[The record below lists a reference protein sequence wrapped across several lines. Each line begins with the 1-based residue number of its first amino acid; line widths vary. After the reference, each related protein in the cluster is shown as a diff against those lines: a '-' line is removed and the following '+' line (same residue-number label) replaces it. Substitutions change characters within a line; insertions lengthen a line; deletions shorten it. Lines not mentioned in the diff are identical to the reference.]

1 MAKKQQSIY
10 EIKVK
15 GLDDIKSL
23 NKEILKLNGRYDN
36 LKGASK
42 DAAKTTE
49 EFGNAANK
57 STGSLSKITKGAIQT
72 TAAIVGFSTAA
83 RALSDVIRKGFKTFQ
98 NFEFGMARVK
108 AISGATDKEFK
119 KLMASAKNLG
129 RTTFF
134 TATQVAELQLN
145 LSKLGFR
152 TDEILQ
158 SQEAILM
165 LSTAMGEDLGRTATV
180 VAASIRGFGESTDQ
194 TARFADAMAAAFA
207 NSALDIEKFQTAMT
221 KVSAIAATAG
231 FSFEETTA
239 LLGLLTD
246 RGIEASIAGTSL
258 RNILL
263 HLQDPTSD
271 LSERLGRTVH
281 SGEDLI
287 VALRELDASG
297 IKVAGVMG
305 IVEKRQVQA
314 MESFIRSAD
323 AIEDLNT
330 ILNNSAGAGEEMA
343 DVMENTVL
351 GGIKRMQSA
360 YEGLVLAITTGSSSL
375 SNLMQTGFNS
385 IAKSLN
391 FYANM
396 LSSTEERTNIVIANI
411 QSSAQK
417 ALSGKDSPFSSLSE
431 ALQSEKLVLEGE
443 ITLYERTL
451 ETMSNA
457 IFQGSFTKNSKS
469 RQENID
475 KDIQARKLA
484 LDELKKLID
493 EQIEN
498 EKEAAKK
505 KEELDKRE
513 KERLLEE
520 AKLQSSLIQIQKD
533 KLEQVKMLPES
544 TEKEIVSKNKMIK
557 TIELEIKR
565 LKELGVEKQK
575 QGLGIESAFDDGFSV
590 DINTQLVIQDAQNEA
605 RKKFNKGLIE
615 TEEDLQAELLNI
627 QMTAI
632 QQALTFEQLSVQDKI
647 ALNNKLAEITI
658 KNNKNIAKSEADK
671 RTKQDEAVDGMKETG
686 QLLMQIGEQEG
697 ENSKI
702 REIGIK
708 ITQAAAVAEGFL
720 ALSRGLGS
728 ITKQGVSGDP
738 FTAIV
743 RVAAMAAQLASVISN
758 LKALTSSSG
767 GGGGGSQE
775 MSQDVGNQFAEGGLT
790 RGGMFQGNSHANG
803 GVKFRVGGRIHEAE
817 GGEAII
823 NKKSTSMFRPM
834 LSAINSYNG
843 NGVKF
848 ADGGLL
854 NSGEKFAMGGELMSA
869 QQLVSGSTGT
879 QRVIMVESD
888 VTEIQ
893 NRISAIESQASF

>member
-1 MAKKQQSIY
+1 MAKKQQTVHQ
-10 EIKVK
+10 IKIL
-15 GLDDIKSL
+15 GLKDIKAL
-23 NKEILKLNGRYDN
+23 NVEIGKLAGNYEE
-36 LKGASK
+36 LKGAGK
-42 DAAKTTE
+42 DAATSTE
-49 EFGNAANK
+49 EFGKAANK
-57 STGSLSKITKGAIQT
+57 STRSLSKITKGAIQT
-72 TAAIVGFSTAA
+72 TAAIVGFSTAT
-83 RALSDVIRKGFKTFQ
+83 RALSDIIKKGFKTFQ
-98 NFEFGMARVK
+98 DFEFGMARVK
-108 AISGATDKEFK
+108 AISGATDDEFK
-119 KLMASAKNLG
+119 KLVASAKNLG

-134 TATQVAELQLN
+134 TATQVSKLQLN

-207 NSALDIEKFQTAMT
+207 NSALDIEKFQTSMT

-231 FSFEETTA
+231 FSFEETTG

-263 HLQDPTSD
+263 KLQDPTSD
-271 LSERLGRTVH
+271 LSEKLGRTVH

-287 VALRELDASG
+287 IALRELDASG
-297 IKVAGVMG
+297 MDVAGVMQ
-305 IVEKRQVQA
+305 IVDNRQVQA

-323 AIEDLNT
+323 AIEDFNN
-330 ILNNSAGAGEEMA
+330 ILNNSAGAGEAMA

-375 SNLMQTGFNS
+375 SNLMQTGFDS

-391 FYANM
+391 FYANA
-396 LSSTEERTNIVIANI
+396 LSNTEERTNIVIANI

-417 ALSGKDSPFSSLSE
+417 GLSGKDSPFSSLSE
-431 ALQSEKLVLEGE
+431 ALKSEQLILEGE
-443 ITLYERTL
+443 IILYERTL
-451 ETMSNA
+451 EEMSSS
-457 IFQGSFTKNSKS
+457 IFQGVFTKNSKK
-469 RQENID
+469 RQENLE
-475 KDIQARKLA
+475 KDIEARKQA
-484 LDELKKLID
+484 AIELQNLIN
-493 EQIEN
+493 EQVKA
-498 EKEAAKK
+498 EKEAAEKQEEIDRQNKK
-505 KEELDKRE
+505 
-513 KERLLEE
+513 RLQEE
-520 AKLQSSLIQIQKD
+520 AKLQASLIQIQKD
-533 KLEQVKMLPES
+533 KLEQAKLLPES
-544 TEKEIVSKNKMIK
+544 TEIELASKNKIIQA
-557 TIELEIKR
+557 IELEIKR

-575 QGLGIESAFDDGFSV
+575 QGLGIESTFDDGFSV
-590 DINTQLVIQDAQNEA
+590 DLNTQLVIQDAQNEA
-605 RKKFNKGLIE
+605 RRKFNEGIIE
-615 TEEDLQAELLNI
+615 TEEALQAELLDI
-627 QMTAI
+627 EMTAI
-632 QQALTFEQLSVQDKI
+632 QQALEFKNLSVEDEI
-647 ALNNKLAEITI
+647 ALNNRLAEVTI
-658 KNNKNIAKSEADK
+658 KNNRNIAKSEEEK
-671 RTKQDEAVDGMKETG
+671 RRKQDAAVDGIKETG
-686 QLLMQIGEQEG
+686 ELLMRIGEVEG

-702 REIGIK
+702 RQMGLK
-708 ITQAAAVAEGFL
+708 ITQAAAVAEGLL

-728 ITKQGVSGDP
+728 ITKQGVEGDP
-738 FTAIV
+738 FTAFA

-758 LKALTSSSG
+758 LKALTG
-767 GGGGGSQE
+767 GGGEAAPTSTE
-775 MSQDVGNQFAEGGLT
+775 QDIKFEQGGLT

-823 NKKSTSMFRPM
+823 NKKSTSMFRPV

-854 NSGEKFAMGGELMSA
+854 NSGEKFAMGGELRSA
-869 QQLVSGSTGT
+869 QQLVSGGMGSSKV
-879 QRVIMVESD
+879 VIVESD
-888 VTEIQ
+888 MTEVQ
-893 NRISAIESQASF
+893 NRISAIESQATF

>member
-1 MAKKQQSIY
+1 MAKKQSVYQIKVLGLNDVKTLNT
-10 EIKVK
+10 EIKK
-15 GLDDIKSL
+15 LSGKFDELKKAGDDAT
-23 NKEILKLNGRYDN
+23 N
-36 LKGASK
+36 
-42 DAAKTTE
+42 TTE
-49 EFGNAANK
+49 EFGKTTKK
-57 STGSLSKITKGAIQT
+57 SAGGLSKIAKGAIAT
-72 TAAIVGFSTAA
+72 TAALVGFNTAA

-108 AISGATDKEFK
+108 AISGATDSEFK

-134 TATQVAELQLN
+134 TASQVAELQLN

-207 NSALDIEKFQTAMT
+207 NSALDIEKFQTSMT

-231 FSFEETTA
+231 FSFEETTS

-297 IKVAGVMG
+297 INVAGVMG
-305 IVEKRQVQA
+305 IVQKRQVQA

-323 AIEDLNT
+323 AIEDFNK
-330 ILNNSAGAGEEMA
+330 ILNDSAGAGEEMA
-343 DVMENTVL
+343 NVMENTVL

-360 YEGLVLAITTGSSSL
+360 YEGLVLAITTGSSSF
-375 SNLMQTGFNS
+375 SNLMQRGLDG
-385 IAKSLN
+385 IATSLN
-391 FYANM
+391 FYANA
-396 LSSTEERTNIVIANI
+396 LSNTQERTDIVISNL

-431 ALQSEKLVLEGE
+431 ALKNEQLTLEGE
-443 ITLYERTL
+443 IILYERTL
-451 ETMSNA
+451 EEMSSS
-457 IFQGSFTKNSKS
+457 IFQGVFTKNSKK
-469 RQENID
+469 RQENLE
-475 KDIQARKLA
+475 KDIEARKKA
-484 LDELKKLID
+484 ATELQILINQQV
-493 EQIEN
+493 EA

-505 KEELDKRE
+505 KEELDKQE

-520 AKLQSSLIQIQKD
+520 AKLQASLIQIQKD
-533 KLEQVKMLPES
+533 KLEQAKLLPES
-544 TEKEIVSKNKMIK
+544 TEIELSSKNKIIQA
-557 TIELEIKR
+557 IELEIKR
-565 LKELGVEKQK
+565 LKELGIEKDKARELVDVTPTTDEVFVVEEMIARERLRLQQEFLEAK
-575 QGLGIESAFDDGFSV
+575 
-590 DINTQLVIQDAQNEA
+590 NTN
-605 RKKFNKGLIE
+605 
-615 TEEDLQAELLNI
+615 EEDFNSQLLAK
-627 QMTAI
+627 QVEFLEESLKFDH
-632 QQALTFEQLSVQDKI
+632 LTFEQRAKLTDKLHKI
-647 ALNNKLAEITI
+647 KMNAANEEEKAEIDRI
-658 KNNKNIAKSEADK
+658 
-671 RTKQDEAVDGMKETG
+671 QQMKETG
-686 QLLMQIGEQEG
+686 KLLMQIGEQEG

-702 REIGIK
+702 RQIGIK
-708 ITQAAAVAEGFL
+708 ITQAAAVAEGIK
-720 ALSRGLGS
+720 GLINAEVGIAEQS
-728 ITKQGVSGDP
+728 KLP
-738 FTAIV
+738 FPSNLI
-743 RVAAMAAQLASVISN
+743 AMAATAAQVVSVIAN
-758 LKALTSSSG
+758 IKALLG
-767 GGGGGSQE
+767 GGGGDNSATESGE
-775 MSQDVGNQFAEGGLT
+775 GTYFANGGLT
-790 RGGMFQGNSHANG
+790 NGGMFQGNSHANG

-823 NKKSTSMFRPM
+823 NKRSTSMFRPM

-854 NSGEKFAMGGELMSA
+854 NSGEKFAMGGELRSA
-869 QQLVSGSTGT
+869 QQLISGGMGSSKV
-879 QRVIMVESD
+879 VIVESD
-888 VTEIQ
+888 MTDVQ
-893 NRISAIESQASF
+893 NRISAIESQATF

>member
-15 GLDDIKSL
+15 GLNDIKTL
-23 NKEILKLNGRYDN
+23 NKEILKLNGKFDD
-36 LKGASK
+36 LKEGSGGAGDGLEKVTKKAKKSSDIFSK
-42 DAAKTTE
+42 FSKQAIAATASLVA
-49 EFGNAANK
+49 FNK
-57 STGSLSKITKGAIQT
+57 
-72 TAAIVGFSTAA
+72 VA
-83 RALSDVIRKGFKTFQ
+83 RALSDVIKTGFKTFQ
-98 NFEFGMARVK
+98 DFEFGMARVK
-108 AISGATDKEFK
+108 AISGATDDEFK
-119 KLMASAKNLG
+119 KLVASAKNLG

-134 TATQVAELQLN
+134 TATQVSQLQLN

-207 NSALDIEKFQTAMT
+207 NSALDIEKFQTSMT

-231 FSFEETTA
+231 FSFEETTG

-263 HLQDPTSD
+263 KLQDPTSD
-271 LSERLGRTVH
+271 LSEKLGRTVH

-297 IKVAGVMG
+297 IDVAGVMQ
-305 IVEKRQVQA
+305 IVDNRQVQA

-323 AIEDLNT
+323 AIEDFNE
-330 ILNNSAGAGEEMA
+330 ILNNSAGAGEAMA
-343 DVMENTVL
+343 NVMENTVL

-375 SNLMQTGFNS
+375 SNLMQTGFDS

-391 FYANM
+391 FYANA
-396 LSSTEERTNIVIANI
+396 LSNTEERTNIVIANI

-417 ALSGKDSPFSSLSE
+417 SLSGKDSPFSSLSE
-431 ALQSEKLVLEGE
+431 ALKSEQLILEGE
-443 ITLYERTL
+443 IIIYERTL
-451 ETMSNA
+451 EEMSSS
-457 IFQGSFTKNSKS
+457 IFQGAFTKNSKK
-469 RQENID
+469 RQENLE
-475 KDIQARKLA
+475 KDIEARKQAAIELQN
-484 LDELKKLID
+484 LINEQVKDE
-493 EQIEN
+493 E
-498 EKEAAKK
+498 EAAKK
-505 KEELDKRE
+505 KKELE
-513 KERLLEE
+513 KQERERLLNE

-533 KLEQVKMLPES
+533 KLEQSKLLPES
-544 TEKEIVSKNKMIK
+544 TEIELASKNKIIQA
-557 TIELEIKR
+557 IELEIKR

-575 QGLGIESAFDDGFSV
+575 QGLGIESAFDDAFSV
-590 DINTQLVIQDAQNEA
+590 DLNTQLVIQDAQNEA
-605 RKKFNKGLIE
+605 RRKFNEGIIE
-615 TEEDLQAELLNI
+615 TEQALKTELLNI
-627 QMTAI
+627 EMTAI
-632 QQALTFEQLSVQDKI
+632 QQALEFKNLSVEDEI
-647 ALNNKLAEITI
+647 ALNNRLAEATI

-671 RTKQDEAVDGMKETG
+671 RKKQDDAVDGIKQTG
-686 QLLMQIGEQEG
+686 ELLMRIGEIEG

-702 REIGIK
+702 RQMGLK
-708 ITQAAAVAEGFL
+708 ITQAAAVAEGLL

-728 ITKQGVSGDP
+728 ITKQGVEGDP
-738 FTAIV
+738 FTAFA

-758 LKALTSSSG
+758 LKALTG
-767 GGGGGSQE
+767 GGGGGQASSDGE
-775 MSQDVGNQFAEGGLT
+775 AEFFADGGLT
-790 RGGMFQGNSHANG
+790 KGGMFQGNSHANG

-854 NSGEKFAMGGELMSA
+854 NSGEKFAMGGELRSA
-869 QQLVSGSTGT
+869 QQLVSGGIGSSKV
-879 QRVIMVESD
+879 VIVESD
-888 VTEIQ
+888 MTDVQ
-893 NRISAIESQASF
+893 NRISAIESQATF